1 MSGFSKSGL
10 SNNVFRAQPGLES
23 GCEVAKVRV
32 LSKIVKF
39 SMLNSDL
46 IIWGGIYREFD
57 NMLNVL

>member
-10 SNNVFRAQPGLES
+10 SNNVFRTQPGLES